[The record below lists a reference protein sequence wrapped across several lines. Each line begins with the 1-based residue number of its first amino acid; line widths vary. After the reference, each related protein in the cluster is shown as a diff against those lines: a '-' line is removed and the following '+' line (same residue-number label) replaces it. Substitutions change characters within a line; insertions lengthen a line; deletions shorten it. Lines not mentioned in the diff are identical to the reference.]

1 MPCATLHCLV
11 HLIPQELQKEKF
23 PAIYSIRHSSPT
35 SPEHYTLWGMIVW
48 ATVPY
53 ACWQLSYH
61 FMITVRR
68 REKIA
73 AGMYPY

>member
-1 MPCATLHCLV
+1 
-11 HLIPQELQKEKF
+11 
-23 PAIYSIRHSSPT
+23 
-35 SPEHYTLWGMIVW
+35 MIIW

-68 REKIA
+68 KDKIA
-73 AGMYPY
+73 AGM